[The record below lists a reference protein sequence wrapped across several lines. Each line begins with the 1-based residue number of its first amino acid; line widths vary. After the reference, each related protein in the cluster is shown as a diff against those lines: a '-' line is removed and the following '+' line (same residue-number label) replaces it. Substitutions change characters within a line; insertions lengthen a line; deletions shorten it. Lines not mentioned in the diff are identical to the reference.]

1 MDDAKASF
9 NLFCSVCGMGS
20 LTMPANYARA
30 GPVYAPIALAF
41 MIFANTY
48 ATLKLFRVLLV
59 SPASVKGA
67 RLSGLCCH
75 LRKQCLVRSA
85 HEREHSTVR
94 HVPLRSRTRPIDK
107 MCASTACNTLLAD
120 VKAMNLEECQLPVG
134 VGSNLKADLVVY
146 VPSNCPSTSAPSPD
160 SPATNAPVVDTPT
173 TPDNST
179 NQAEHTAA
187 LTASSDRLAAK

>member
-1 MDDAKASF
+1 MFLFILGRSPIWPLLPPAEAVSCPLCSRARTF
-9 NLFCSVCGMGS
+9 NSAER
-20 LTMPANYARA
+20 TTEIPDQ
-30 GPVYAPIALAF
+30 
-41 MIFANTY
+41 
-48 ATLKLFRVLLV
+48 AT
-59 SPASVKGA
+59 
-67 RLSGLCCH
+67 
-75 LRKQCLVRSA
+75 
-85 HEREHSTVR
+85 
-94 HVPLRSRTRPIDK
+94 IDK

-179 NQAEHTAA
+179 SQAEHTAA
-187 LTASSDRLAAK
+187 LTKTPIAC